1 MSFALASLAGLGLTA
16 SFAAHT
22 RGARAAF
29 VLTVT
34 LSIHVLVSVAI
45 YPLVG
50 AAAPLMWALQLVTL
64 LSVAS
69 LLVPGLRGLVWRV
82 LVDWPASAFIA
93 GTFLAIPW
101 AILRIGPW
109 EPWGIA
115 LPYALAAIGLAQSLS
130 ARREQV
136 TLDLREPAGTTLDRN
151 NAALT
156 RDTSS
161 GAASQHTS
169 PPVRIV
175 QITDPHLGTFMSTAR
190 LAAFCQRAVEDAPDL
205 ILLTGDYLTFATN
218 QDLEAL
224 TEALAPLRD
233 HPHVYACPGNHD
245 HEAPQTVHRA
255 LAAAGVR
262 LLVDASVL
270 VETSAGPVEVV
281 GLNHR
286 WRDSAEHLRSVLD
299 RPRQQHNG
307 KDVPRIA
314 LLHDPLR
321 FADTPE
327 GSVDLA
333 LSGHTHGGQ
342 VGLVSLGWD
351 WTVVSGLFKLVDHG
365 LWSRGRDHL
374 YIHRGQGH
382 YGFPLRLGVP
392 AEDSVLSVRFQ

>member
-1 MSFALASLAGLGLTA
+1 
-16 SFAAHT
+16 
-22 RGARAAF
+22 
-29 VLTVT
+29 
-34 LSIHVLVSVAI
+34 
-45 YPLVG
+45 
-50 AAAPLMWALQLVTL
+50 
-64 LSVAS
+64 
-69 LLVPGLRGLVWRV
+69 
-82 LVDWPASAFIA
+82 
-93 GTFLAIPW
+93 
-101 AILRIGPW
+101 
-109 EPWGIA
+109 
-115 LPYALAAIGLAQSLS
+115 
-130 ARREQV
+130 
-136 TLDLREPAGTTLDRN
+136 
-151 NAALT
+151 
-156 RDTSS
+156 
-161 GAASQHTS
+161 
-169 PPVRIV
+169 VRIV
-175 QITDPHLGTFMSTAR
+175 QITDPHLGIFMSMAR
-190 LAAFCQRAVEDAPDL
+190 LVVFCQRAVEDAPDL

-255 LAAAGVR
+255 LASAGVR
-262 LLVDASVL
+262 MLVDASVL

-286 WRDSAEHLRSVLD
+286 WRASAEHLRSVLD
-299 RPRQQHNG
+299 RPRQQHHG
-307 KDVPRIA
+307 QDVPRIA